1 MLNRAK
7 VAGLRMEDPEAEQVA
22 AKEVIE
28 LHAQEAKKEVKKE
41 MQAAAAAIQSKEE
54 EGKEETDK

>member
-1 MLNRAK
+1 
-7 VAGLRMEDPEAEQVA
+7 MEDPEAEQVA

-28 LHAQEAKKEVKKE
+28 LHAQEAKKDVKKE